1 MMQVRAVMS
10 RRTCQTAADMPTP
23 PAPPSK
29 ATRQTLMQLFQ
40 RSKQRSPRRW
50 LVNFKRIPAE
60 IRGMIKGKVAMVTG
74 AGGGVGKAISKRLA
88 SEGCKVIMLGRDRT
102 KLQKATSEAG
112 NKRNTMTVIADITKE
127 AEVLSA
133 IDQTINSFDKIDI
146 LVNNAG
152 TINDPVPFHE
162 MTEDQWDDLVKTNL
176 IGTFKM
182 TKAVIPIMMENGSG
196 SIVNISSVLGIRSI
210 PKVPLSVY
218 GATKA
223 GVIMF
228 TRSIAVE
235 YGQYNIRCN
244 CIAPSTIKSSIIDPY
259 LQDEQAKK
267 VLESTFPLR
276 VIGEPEDISR
286 AVAYLCSAED
296 KWVIV

>member
-1 MMQVRAVMS
+1 
-10 RRTCQTAADMPTP
+10 MP
-23 PAPPSK
+23 
-29 ATRQTLMQLFQ
+29 RLL
-40 RSKQRSPRRW
+40 

-88 SEGCKVIMLGRDRT
+88 SEGCKVVLLGRDRA
-102 KLQKATSEAG
+102 KLQKAASEIG
-112 NKRNTMTVIADITKE
+112 DKKNTMTIITDITKE

-152 TINDPVPFHE
+152 IINDPVPFHE
-162 MTEDQWDDLVKTNL
+162 MTDDQWDDLIKTNL
-176 IGTFKM
+176 IGTFRM
-182 TKAVIPIMMENGSG
+182 TKAVIPVMIKNGGG

-210 PKVPLSVY
+210 PNVPLSVY
-218 GATKA
+218 GVTKA

-235 YGQYNIRCN
+235 YGQYKIRCN
-244 CIAPSTIKSSIIDPY
+244 CIAPSTIRSSIIEPY
-259 LQDEQAKK
+259 LQDEGAKK
-267 VLESTFPLR
+267 LLESTFPLR
-276 VIGEPEDISR
+276 KIGEPEDIAG
-286 AVAYLCSAED
+286 AVAYLCSD
-296 KWVIV
+296 DSKWVTGTVMMIDGGISAKQ